1 MAHGTKAIST
11 LFLKQEPEP
20 GKREFKQL
28 NEVCVL
34 NYNKALAG
42 TFEPIS
48 GPQRTFRYDRN
59 IPGTKKR
66 TTKIRKVKVDF
77 PN

>member
-20 GKREFKQL
+20 GMRELKQI

-42 TFEPIS
+42 TFEPIC
-48 GPQRTFRYDRN
+48 GHQ
-59 IPGTKKR
+59 
-66 TTKIRKVKVDF
+66 
-77 PN
+77 

>member
-1 MAHGTKAIST
+1 MAHGTKAINT

-20 GKREFKQL
+20 GKRELKQI

-42 TFEPIS
+42 TFELIS
-48 GPQRTFRYDRN
+48 GLQKTCFRYYRN
-59 IPGTKKR
+59 ILGTGNDNNK
-66 TTKIRKVKVDF
+66 
-77 PN
+77 NQ

>member
-1 MAHGTKAIST
+1 MAHGTKAINT

-20 GKREFKQL
+20 GKRELKQI

-42 TFEPIS
+42 TFELID
-48 GPQRTFRYDRN
+48 GLQKTCFRYYRN
-59 IPGTKKR
+59 ILGTGDDNNK
-66 TTKIRKVKVDF
+66 
-77 PN
+77 NQ

>member
-11 LFLKQEPEP
+11 LFLKQQSGT
-20 GKREFKQL
+20 GKKEFQQF

-42 TFEPIS
+42 TFEPI
-48 GPQRTFRYDRN
+48 GGLQRTCFRSYWN
-59 IPGTKKR
+59 ILGAES
-66 TTKIRKVKVDF
+66 
-77 PN
+77 NGHQNQ